1 MYNMEKKKVLSLDE
15 KDIKISSLLTDLGI
29 SKSTAKTLIFLLQS
43 NKECSSSEIESGSRL
58 RQPEVSIAMQTLRA
72 KNWATKRD
80 EKKEG
85 KGRPVHYYK
94 LTITKKNI
102 VEELEKEKLKE
113 IEKIKEDLEK
123 IKSFISSS

>member
-1 MYNMEKKKVLSLDE
+1 MEKKKILSLDE
-15 KDIKISSLLTDLGI
+15 KDLKISSLLTDLGI
-29 SKSTAKTLIFLLQS
+29 SKNTARSLIFLIQT
-43 NKECSSSEIESGSRL
+43 NKECTSLEIETGSGL
-58 RQPEVSIAMQTLRA
+58 RQPEVSIAMQTLRE

-94 LTITKKNI
+94 LIITKKQI
-102 VEELEKEKLKE
+102 IEELEKEKTKE
-113 IEKIKEDLEK
+113 IKKINEDLEK